1 MNLSLL
7 FQYGISPFFVALG
20 LALLLT
26 PLTIRFAWHFGLID
40 DPKLKKHPKVIHE
53 YPVPRAGG
61 LPIFFSLVITALIF
75 LPLDKHLAG
84 ILAGSFIAVL
94 IGTLDDKF
102 DLSPLFRLFTNFLAA
117 IMVVGAGIGI
127 AFVSNPFGG
136 IINLDQPRLYFEF
149 FGQTHSLWILSDI
162 LALFWIVW
170 CMNAINWS
178 SGLDGQISGVVPI
191 AAVTIGL
198 LSLRFAYDV
207 TQWPIIALAAITAGA
222 YLGFLPFHLY
232 PQKIMPGYG
241 GTTLAGFLLAT
252 LAILSGA
259 KIATAILVMGLP
271 LTDGLYTLLR
281 RLVQGKSPFLGD
293 RGHLHHRLLDQ
304 GWGKRRIAV
313 FYWLVTLILGL
324 IALNLNSQQKFYAV
338 VLLFVA
344 LGGLLYGLS
353 RFSFKKPLNLLK

>member
-1 MNLSLL
+1 
-7 FQYGISPFFVALG
+7 
-20 LALLLT
+20 
-26 PLTIRFAWHFGLID
+26 
-40 DPKLKKHPKVIHE
+40 
-53 YPVPRAGG
+53 
-61 LPIFFSLVITALIF
+61 
-75 LPLDKHLAG
+75 
-84 ILAGSFIAVL
+84 
-94 IGTLDDKF
+94 
-102 DLSPLFRLFTNFLAA
+102 
-117 IMVVGAGIGI
+117 
-127 AFVSNPFGG
+127 
-136 IINLDQPRLYFEF
+136 
-149 FGQTHSLWILSDI
+149 
-162 LALFWIVW
+162 
-170 CMNAINWS
+170 
-178 SGLDGQISGVVPI
+178 
-191 AAVTIGL
+191 
-198 LSLRFAYDV
+198 
-207 TQWPIIALAAITAGA
+207 
-222 YLGFLPFHLY
+222 
-232 PQKIMPGYG
+232 MPGYG